1 MKVNFDIIDNYALN
15 FQGLHIDLH
24 NNFDFVGLDYKV
36 EQRELKLTWNKTNGE
51 WVDKNELSQIILTHC
66 GVDYLKIIEQ
76 DDKSILQDDNTLG
89 EISFFPSTSREIND
103 SIIPQQKPNELDD
116 IIYSFENGQVIRI
129 HCNRVELNVKLPTHI
144 SDTTFANNSLTEEE
158 AFWVMRYF
166 LHEHYDLSGGQ
177 FDVSDILSA
186 TQPFEFDDKGHF
198 DGKVVGDRIIKP
210 ADHGMVWHWN
220 EALKKYRE
228 LGRPKPE
235 ALRNDQNGC

>member
-24 NNFDFVGLDYKV
+24 NNFDFVGFDYKV
-36 EQRELKLTWNKTNGE
+36 DQREVKLTWNKTNGE
-51 WVDKNELSQIILTHC
+51 WVDKNELSQIILTHT

-76 DDKSILQDDNTLG
+76 DENSILQDDNTLG
-89 EISFFPSTSREIND
+89 EISFFPSTAREIND

-116 IIYSFENGQVIRI
+116 ILYSFENGQVIRI
-129 HCNRVELNVKLPTHI
+129 HCDRIKLSVKLPTHI
-144 SDTTFANNSLTEEE
+144 SDTTFSNNSLTEED

-186 TQPFEFDDKGHF
+186 TQPFEFDENDNF
-198 DGKVVGDRIIKP
+198 DGKVKGNRTVKV
-210 ADHGMVWHWN
+210 ADSGMIWHWN
-220 EALKKYRE
+220 EAVKKYKE
-228 LGRPKPE
+228 LGRPKPNE
-235 ALRNDQNGC
+235 LSK